1 MLEIIYDNQ
10 TFELPST
17 FDELSIEQFEYIT
30 TLLAGHNEEV
40 EKWSNILVYLG
51 LPESAT
57 NHIQADEFLDIINEY
72 TLSFDTEA
80 QLIEQ
85 IAIDG
90 YTYQWN
96 GGLSIKDLQ
105 MIEAAVRKGKFLLK
119 SIAILYKRTDLS
131 FKEHFE
137 PAHIEHKMHL
147 FKEHSVKA
155 RLSLWPLN
163 IITEKVIK
171 KIEQHGA

>member
-1 MLEIIYDNQ
+1 MLEIVYDNQ
-10 TFELPST
+10 SFNLPST
-17 FDELSIEQFEYIT
+17 FDELSIEQFEELTFI
-30 TLLAGHNEEV
+30 LSGSNEET
-40 EKWSNILVYLG
+40 EKWSKILIYLG

-57 NHIQADEFLDIINEY
+57 FHIQADEFLDIIKEY
-72 TLSFDTEA
+72 TESFDTEA

-85 IAIDG
+85 IEIDG

-96 GGLSIKDLQ
+96 GGLAIKDLQ
-105 MIEAAVRKGKFLLK
+105 MIEAAVRNGKFLLK

-131 FKEHFE
+131 FKEHYE
-137 PAHIEHKMHL
+137 PAHIEHKMNL
-147 FKEHSVKA
+147 FKDSSVKA
-155 RLSLWPLN
+155 RLALWPLN